1 MKRVNTLFV
10 VAVMFGGM
18 LEAFEVHAIAS
29 AHDDRAVASI
39 PAVGPR
45 GPVGPDVPLSEAERG
60 LFAKRITVQGH
71 NAEAVQEGC
80 ERAVKEGIDVV
91 FLPAGQYVF
100 EGEVRVPGGITL
112 VGEGSQTPI
121 RTGQKNTCLFRVDGD
136 LVRFTRLK
144 LIGADTSPNAD
155 NDTCGIS
162 ASGKENIRVDHCELF
177 GFRYAM
183 SFVDEAAAQ
192 VDHCLI
198 HHNLRAGQGYGVL
211 VMSGAYLLISDNEFG
226 QNRHSLATNG
236 ALDWSSPKRLG
247 KYIHIPGVRK
257 THWEFIRN
265 RVGSNDK
272 ALYEHSAVDTHPGM
286 DGTFVVQGNVF
297 ENLRHGIGIWDGSG
311 LISHNVFRNL
321 RTVTKFCPLVAISV
335 SYGTHNNIP
344 VEGCMPHNIQVEG
357 NIFRMPKDVKY
368 QKYSLG
374 KAENITIDGKLVPE
388 TKAKHPAPLPLPFL
402 TPMDAEG
409 KLGIRKHRPVSS
421 FTVNRKR
428 FLRLKC
434 EFNIAYHLCSDPD
447 AGLELNVTEQ
457 ELDEDFERIKAIGFT
472 HVTLWAGSVLNE
484 DVGNVELVK
493 LAVRKAAQ
501 HGLACYIWFWT
512 AGKPLMYGQ
521 PGWVSKIEPRVLR
534 EVLDLVA
541 SHDCNLY
548 VWA

>member
-1 MKRVNTLFV
+1 
-10 VAVMFGGM
+10 M
-18 LEAFEVHAIAS
+18 LELLEVHAIA
-29 AHDDRAVASI
+29 AAGI

-45 GPVGPDVPLSEAERG
+45 GPVGPDVPLSEAEKG

-71 NAEAVQEGC
+71 SAEAVQESC
-80 ERAVKEGIDVV
+80 ERAVKEGVDVV

-112 VGEGSQTPI
+112 LGEGSQTPI

-162 ASGKENIRVDHCELF
+162 VSGKENVRVDHCELF

-183 SFVDEAAAQ
+183 SFVDEATVQ

-211 VMSGAYLLISDNEFG
+211 VMSGTYLLVSDNEFS
-226 QNRHSLATNG
+226 QNRHSLASNG

-257 THWEFIRN
+257 THWEFVHN
-265 RVGSNDK
+265 RVASNDK

-286 DGTFVVQGNVF
+286 DGTFVVEGNVF
-297 ENLRHGIGIWDGSG
+297 EDLRHGVGIRDGSG
-311 LISHNVFRNL
+311 LIRDNIFQNL
-321 RTVTKFCPLVAISV
+321 RTVTKSRRLVAISV
-335 SYGTHNNIP
+335 SYGKHNNIP

-357 NIFRMPKDVKY
+357 NIFQMPKDVKY

-388 TKAKHPAPLPLPFL
+388 TKVGR
-402 TPMDAEG
+402 PMPPIPWLQAMDEDGILRWQEGGRRSVQEKGVGRSAACLQDTG
-409 KLGIRKHRPVSS
+409 KLYTQKNPMHEAWKDQTNWTQVPFGKTDYKPRGDLMLEGETFYLFLFSNRDDSVDLMAKIGDTGYQSPYIPTFPIFYIPTSTCKCAIALKPFSS
-421 FTVNRKR
+421 
-428 FLRLKC
+428 
-434 EFNIAYHLCSDPD
+434 
-447 AGLELNVTEQ
+447 
-457 ELDEDFERIKAIGFT
+457 ERS
-472 HVTLWAGSVLNE
+472 TL
-484 DVGNVELVK
+484 
-493 LAVRKAAQ
+493 
-501 HGLACYIWFWT
+501 T
-512 AGKPLMYGQ
+512 M
-521 PGWVSKIEPRVLR
+521 
-534 EVLDLVA
+534 
-541 SHDCNLY
+541 
-548 VWA
+548 